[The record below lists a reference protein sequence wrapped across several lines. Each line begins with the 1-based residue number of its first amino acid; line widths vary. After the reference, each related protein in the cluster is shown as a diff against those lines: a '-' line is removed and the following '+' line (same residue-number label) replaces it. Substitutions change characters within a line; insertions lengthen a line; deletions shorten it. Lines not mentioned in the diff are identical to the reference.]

1 MPGVQID
8 AKELRALDLELRAA
22 NRTLRNAMRRNLRA
36 ATLPAREAVQAEELH
51 VLPKRGGLNEWFAST
66 PVSHRMTTPTRG
78 AVVRI
83 VQSKKGAAKPHDLLD
98 ANTTGVIRHPTRK
111 GPRFSQENRKGPKS
125 WQSTEVPTGFFERP
139 LLAMEPA
146 VMTAMVAVMDET
158 ARVAGFHGP

>member
-36 ATLPAREAVQAEELH
+36 ATLPAREAVQAEELR
-51 VLPKRGGLNEWFAST
+51 VLPKRGGLNEWVASA

-83 VQSKKGAAKPHDLLD
+83 VQSKKGAKKPHDLLD
-98 ANTTGVIRHPTRK
+98 ANQTGVIRHPTRK
-111 GPRFSQENRKGPKS
+111 GPRFSQENRSGPKS
-125 WQSTEVPTGFFERP
+125 WQDTQIPTGWFERP
-139 LLAMEPA
+139 LLAMAPEVTA
-146 VMTAMVAVMDET
+146 VMKAVLDET
-158 ARVAGFHGP
+158 ARVAGFH